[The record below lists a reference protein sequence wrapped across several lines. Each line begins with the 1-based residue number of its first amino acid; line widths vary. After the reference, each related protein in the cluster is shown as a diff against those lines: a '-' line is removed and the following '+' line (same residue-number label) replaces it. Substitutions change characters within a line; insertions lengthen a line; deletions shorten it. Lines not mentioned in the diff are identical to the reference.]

1 MRNRYRIWR
10 ATLLVAE
17 TVRDV
22 EEESMAIKDEE
33 KSTYSRRSFL
43 GGAAAV
49 GLASMGLIAGCS
61 NNKASS
67 GAFDRETIDA
77 TKEADVVIVGSGLA
91 GLCAGVRAC
100 ENGIKPLIVEKGN
113 ALATP
118 SNSILS
124 GGALTKP
131 NDESEES
138 IQAFIDEF
146 NTKSKGK
153 GDPEITRAIAENI
166 TRDLEWLVGH
176 GVELCD
182 PSPHTP
188 YNCLKIYAA
197 PGASQ
202 GMGPL
207 MQKMIEAYE
216 DAGGESMTGTKLLDL
231 VFDTKGNVVGVKVRN
246 REGIEIIAA
255 KAVVIASGGYIGN
268 KQMLEEFVGPEADEI
283 MPRGSVSITGD
294 GILAAER
301 AGAMLRQ
308 MGGEASL
315 HIGAVSPDNVASG
328 NPSNAIG
335 YCLAINS
342 EGMRYTDESLGYVNH
357 GKALM
362 GQPGQVAAFVFD
374 ENIKQLE
381 AVQKDIE
388 RFASFDSAPLEAGT
402 LDELAEM
409 INVPADALKATVE
422 EFNAAVQDDCTVGLA
437 VNKANQAM
445 RIEAPK
451 FYAFYPLKPG
461 CIMGFGGLYC
471 NAQCQVLEADGTAIP
486 NLYVAG
492 EAMGGVFM
500 YDYIAGSSL
509 DRCIV
514 TGIIAADAATSIV
527 R

>member
-1 MRNRYRIWR
+1 MDDGIR
-10 ATLLVAE
+10 E
-17 TVRDV
+17 Q
-22 EEESMAIKDEE
+22 S
-33 KSTYSRRSFL
+33 SFSRRGFL

-49 GLASMGLIAGCS
+49 GLASVGLLAGCS
-61 NNKASS
+61 SNANA
-67 GAFDRETIDA
+67 ATEDFDRETIGSSQE
-77 TKEADVVIVGSGLA
+77 TDVVIVGSGLA
-91 GLCAGVRAC
+91 GMCAGVRAC
-100 ENGIKPLIVEKGN
+100 ENGLKTLIVEKGS

-138 IQAFIDEF
+138 IQTFIDEF
-146 NTKSKGK
+146 NKKSKGK
-153 GDPEITRAIAENI
+153 GDQDITRAIAENI
-166 TRDLEWLVGH
+166 TRDLDWLVEH

-182 PSPHTP
+182 PAPHTP
-188 YNCLKIYAA
+188 YDCLKIYAA

-202 GMGPL
+202 GMGAL
-207 MQKMIEAYE
+207 MQAMVDAYKN
-216 DAGGESMTGTKLLDL
+216 AGGESLCNTKLLDF
-231 VFDTKGNVVGVKVRN
+231 VFDTKGKVVGVKVRG
-246 REGIEIIAA
+246 RDGIEIITA

-268 KQMLEEFVGPEADEI
+268 KQLLEEFVGPDADEI
-283 MPRGSVSITGD
+283 MPRGSTSITGD
-294 GILAAER
+294 GILAAVR
-301 AGAMLRQ
+301 AGAMLKQ

-342 EGMRYTDESLGYVNH
+342 EGKRYTDESLGYVNH

-362 GQPGQVAAFVFD
+362 NQPGQVAAFVYD
-374 ENIKQLE
+374 ENVKQLE

-388 RFASFDSAPLEAGT
+388 RFASFNSAPLEANS
-402 LDELAEM
+402 LEELASM
-409 INVPADALKATVE
+409 IDVPADALQATVD
-422 EFNAAVQDDCTVGLA
+422 EFNAAVEDDHTVGLSA
-437 VNKANQAM
+437 NKAHQAM
-445 RIEAPK
+445 KIETPK

-461 CIMGFGGLYC
+461 CIMGFGGLSC
-471 NAQCQVLEADGTAIP
+471 NAQGQVLEADGTPIP

-514 TGIIAADAATSIV
+514 TGIIAADTITSGIK
-527 R
+527 